1 MRADVIARPGDAVR
15 ANDLSV
21 SGTRS
26 AHVVGLTT
34 KNNGENVEAT
44 GPDNLR
50 AGAGNGV
57 EASTQRFV

>member
-15 ANDLSV
+15 ASDLSV

-26 AHVVGLTT
+26 AHVVGLPT
-34 KNNGENVEAT
+34 KNNGEHVEMT

-57 EASTQRFV
+57 EAPTRRFV